1 MITSVRNP
9 VLCGVPGIPWGPHST
24 LRFFFGGRDHAGWGA
39 LVTGV
44 CVCLILEEGW
54 ESHSWRLILGSGVL
68 TPGTASPA
76 QRRLPRAG
84 RLGHLHLFCSPAT
97 KFPRFRRLVHG
108 CQRARLHSQLPA
120 LPSSMAP
127 AYDVTGAT
135 LGRPQLS
142 SRLQVLASR
151 SWSKAAFYSA
161 SSSSRVASTE

>member
-1 MITSVRNP
+1 M
-9 VLCGVPGIPWGPHST
+9 
-24 LRFFFGGRDHAGWGA
+24 
-39 LVTGV
+39 
-44 CVCLILEEGW
+44 CLILEEGW
-54 ESHSWRLILGSGVL
+54 ESHSWRLILGRGVL

-135 LGRPQLS
+135 LGRPQLT
-142 SRLQVLASR
+142 SRLQVPACRSLLPGFGARRLSIVPLQARVSLPLSDNEKDGLRCTRPLALLCSFTHCR
-151 SWSKAAFYSA
+151 
-161 SSSSRVASTE
+161 R